1 MFFVLLITLQA
12 QPVLHALTIAALLR
26 SILGYFT
33 LVPKPKRN
41 SLSRKWLREEVD
53 ML

>member
-1 MFFVLLITLQA
+1 MFFVLLITLHA
-12 QPVLHALTIAALLR
+12 QRVLHAIAALLR

-41 SLSRKWLREEVD
+41 SLSRKWLREEVH
-53 ML
+53 LL